1 MKDKT
6 IVASLRF
13 PSDTYG
19 KIKKIALAEHRNIS
33 QQIVYLCEKAMLGE
47 QEKKEEVEVGE

>member
-33 QQIVYLCEKAMLGE
+33 QQIVYLCEKAMLEE
-47 QEKKEEVEVGE
+47 QEKEEVGVGK